1 MFNKFFKLLNKKQR
15 KNFYKFFL
23 CLNLSVFLEMLS
35 IGMVIPVITAMLDVN
50 KVKSISQNLDFEFLI
65 LMEQN
70 QLVLFFSILLLI
82 IFFIKNFFVYILSIY
97 KAKLLNNYE
106 RELSNELYEKY
117 LSQPLNFL
125 LQQNTSVII
134 RNITEVASS
143 FSSFYLQSILIF
155 LSEVILIAGISMVLI
170 ITSATI
176 TIIAM
181 VIVIPST
188 VIIYQINK
196 KRITILANKN
206 KYHWTEKLKQIQQTF
221 GGIVEIKSFG
231 KQKNFLDGFKIHTR
245 ELADIQIKNASI
257 SILPK
262 IFFECLIILIGCI
275 FIIYISQSEINIS
288 NFLPTLAMF
297 IYAFLRLSPS
307 LNKIIINFNRIR
319 FSKPLLDELELV
331 RNLLKEDIS
340 KNNDVLK
347 IIDKIEISNIKHSY
361 KNNETLLENINFEVM
376 KNKINGLFG
385 ESGSGKSTLIKIIS
399 GLIKPSS
406 GDVLING
413 KSIFKNVKEWNQK
426 IGYVPQDVF
435 ILDET
440 LRFNITLLK
449 ENIDEEKLIDVIKIC
464 KLEILFK
471 DSNGYEAALGEK
483 GQRISGGQ
491 KQRVGI
497 ARALYNDPKVLIL
510 DESTSNLD
518 ENTEKFILNK
528 IKLFNENLT
537 VIVVSH
543 KNSIK
548 DICDVSYFLK
558 NKKIIK
564 IGSKI

>member
-510 DESTSNLD
+510 DESTGNLD

-543 KNSIK
+543 KSSIK

>member
-537 VIVVSH
+537 VIAVSH
-543 KNSIK
+543 KSSIK